1 MKLVCFQTY
10 AHLTLFLLEAV
21 AEFPP
26 LGAVQVGTQSK
37 LVGDVVV
44 LLKDRSLEKAR
55 KKVVKAKSKTRK
67 KKKANK

>member
-1 MKLVCFQTY
+1 MQPGKIW
-10 AHLTLFLLEAV
+10 V
-21 AEFPP
+21 ADHD
-26 LGAVQVGTQSK
+26 GVYVIK

-55 KKVVKAKSKTRK
+55 KKAVKTKSKTRK